1 MGEVLKE
8 LGKFLYN
15 LSLLIAGA
23 LILQPLSRGELST
36 HLTILAVLSLISF
49 VIVGSVL
56 IYTGEKLKNK
66 EE

>member
-23 LILQPLSRGELST
+23 LILQPLSKGKLST
-36 HLTILAVLSLISF
+36 QLTILAVLSLISF
-49 VIVGSVL
+49 VFVGSIL
-56 IYTGEKLKNK
+56 IYTGEKLKSR